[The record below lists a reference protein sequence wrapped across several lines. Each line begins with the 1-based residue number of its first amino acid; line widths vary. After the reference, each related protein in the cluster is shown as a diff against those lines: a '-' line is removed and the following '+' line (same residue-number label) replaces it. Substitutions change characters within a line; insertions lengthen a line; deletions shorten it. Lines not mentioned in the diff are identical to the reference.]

1 MNETSKHKFYVNED
15 NVATIVCPDCNN
27 IRIVDVTKIISN
39 KCQINVRCKCKC
51 GNVFNAV
58 IERRRFYRKSIRFN
72 GNCYLN
78 KGLDKTPIIVTDISR
93 SGIKFEHSNLNK
105 FTVGD
110 EILVEFYLDDAEKS
124 LINKAI
130 IIRSSTGNKV
140 GAEFKSSE
148 HYDKLG
154 SYLLFKS

>member
-1 MNETSKHKFYVNED
+1 MNETSKQKFYVNEE
-15 NVATIVCPDCNN
+15 NVATVVCPECNN
-27 IRIVDVTKIISN
+27 IRIVNVAKIVSS
-39 KCQINVRCKCKC
+39 KKQINVKCKCKC
-51 GNVFNAV
+51 GNVFKAV
-58 IERRRFYRKSIRFN
+58 IERRRFYRKNIRFS

-78 KGLDKTPIIVTDISR
+78 KGLDKTPIIITDISR
-93 SGIKFEHSNLNK
+93 SGVKFEHSNLQK
-105 FTVGD
+105 FNVGD

-124 LINKAI
+124 LINKVI
-130 IIRSSTGNKV
+130 VIRSIAEDKV